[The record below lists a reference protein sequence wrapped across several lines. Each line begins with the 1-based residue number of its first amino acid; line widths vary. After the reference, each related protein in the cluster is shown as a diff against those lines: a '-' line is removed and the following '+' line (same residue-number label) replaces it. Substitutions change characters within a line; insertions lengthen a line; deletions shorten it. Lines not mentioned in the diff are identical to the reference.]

1 MCPVNFIL
9 DYYHDRSRDFKPV
22 IKLARSKGMGVL
34 DIKAIAKKRWS
45 TSSKK
50 YRTWYEPFDVQS
62 SINNS
67 IKYTLSQDVDSAV
80 TAGDINLFTSILNA
94 AKQFTPGNLSLIHI

>member
-1 MCPVNFIL
+1 MCV
-9 DYYHDRSRDFKPV
+9 
-22 IKLARSKGMGVL
+22 LA
-34 DIKAIAKKRWS
+34 IKAIAKKRWS

-94 AKQFTPGNLSLIHI
+94 AKQFTPGNSDELNDILSSASSFEPIFPRLGN